1 MQTTF
6 CLYVLVLFS
15 VSVGVCHGHDGLGLD
30 PAYTEK
36 TPSVDNFS
44 MTPSVDNFSM
54 IPSVD
59 SSQSKEGWWHGK
71 DLAR

>member
-1 MQTTF
+1 MRNIDSNADNI
-6 CLYVLVLFS
+6 LFVFAG

-36 TPSVDNFS
+36 TPPTDNFS

-54 IPSVD
+54 
-59 SSQSKEGWWHGK
+59 QTRKTN
-71 DLAR
+71 

>member
-36 TPSVDNFS
+36 TPST
-44 MTPSVDNFSM
+44 MTPSVDN
-54 IPSVD
+54 
-59 SSQSKEGWWHGK
+59 SQSKEGWWHGK